1 MMGLILRSLCLWL
14 SRVRSMM
21 SPKAGRFDCSFYS
34 FLELGNWFLIQS
46 FDLYVVLGVIDVW
59 LCCIWIV
66 FRVWIRIS
74 CWEWFCVC
82 TIALFD
88 CSFGACNAFEWW
100 KFVRLLLK
108 LLWVGLIFDIYSSLP
123 LFAVPSILVVVVGVF
138 VLSIEEL
145 CLCFL
150 LWLVKIFVG
159 FWGVEFCGFVLDQSC
174 CWLILCL

>member
-1 MMGLILRSLCLWL
+1 
-14 SRVRSMM
+14 
-21 SPKAGRFDCSFYS
+21 
-34 FLELGNWFLIQS
+34 
-46 FDLYVVLGVIDVW
+46 
-59 LCCIWIV
+59 
-66 FRVWIRIS
+66 
-74 CWEWFCVC
+74 
-82 TIALFD
+82 
-88 CSFGACNAFEWW
+88 
-100 KFVRLLLK
+100 VRLLLK

-174 CWLILCL
+174 C